1 MQEKVYFVA
10 QKLAYIEK
18 KLYFCSVKLQNFD
31 TIMTTGL
38 TINVPS
44 YVPSVE
50 LPAIKHQM
58 EQLLLLL
65 YPRPSRVQSRKMWA
79 SAFEGKW
86 EDTDT
91 AEEML
96 DEIRRS
102 RTANRDVML

>member
-1 MQEKVYFVA
+1 MTSS
-10 QKLAYIEK
+10 
-18 KLYFCSVKLQNFD
+18 SV
-31 TIMTTGL
+31 

-65 YPRPSRVQSRKMWA
+65 YPRPTRAQSRKMWA
-79 SAFEGKW
+79 SAFAGKW

-96 DEIRRS
+96 DNIQRS
-102 RTANRDVML
+102 RTDNREVIL